1 LSEGRKK
8 EAKDLEKGVKM
19 KKRIWIV
26 GGSSGIGL
34 ELVKKWL
41 LEGNFVVSSARNAG
55 NTKELLALKH
65 MYEEQLQIVDID
77 VTSIDSVKK
86 SVPEAWK
93 CFQGLDIWFYNA
105 AVYEVMSAE
114 EWNVEHFEAM
124 MQINYMGA
132 VRVMSELLP
141 YFEKENQGRWIWNAS
156 LSSYFGLPL
165 GGGYSA
171 PKAALLNLA
180 EALQP
185 ELSVKGI
192 ELQVINHGF
201 VKTRL
206 TAKNSF
212 EMPGLMT
219 PEEAAE
225 NIIKETKKDYRF
237 EIHFPFKLSAF
248 LQTLRLVPY
257 RFSLAL
263 TKKMLPK
270 DDTTG

>member
-1 LSEGRKK
+1 
-8 EAKDLEKGVKM
+8 M

-41 LEGNFVVSSARNAG
+41 LEGNYVVSSARHAS

-65 MYEEQLQIVDID
+65 IYESQLQIIDMD
-77 VTSIDSVKK
+77 VTSMESVKRA
-86 SVPEAWK
+86 VPQAWK
-93 CFQGLDIWFYNA
+93 RFDGIDVWFYNA

-124 MQINYMGA
+124 MQINYMGV
-132 VRVMSELLP
+132 VRVMSETLP
-141 YFEKENQGRWIWNAS
+141 YFEKEGKGRWIWNAS

-192 ELQVINHGF
+192 ALQVINHGF

-206 TAKNSF
+206 TQKNSF
-212 EMPGLMT
+212 DMPELMT

-225 NIIKETKKDYRF
+225 NIIKETKKPYRF
-237 EIHFPFKLSAF
+237 EIHFPFKLSIF
-248 LQTLRLVPY
+248 LQTLRLIPY
-257 RFSLAL
+257 RVSLAI

-270 DDTTG
+270 DSTER

>member
-1 LSEGRKK
+1 
-8 EAKDLEKGVKM
+8 M

-41 LEGNFVVSSARNAG
+41 QEGILVIISARNSSS
-55 NTKELLALKH
+55 TKELLALKRI
-65 MYEEQLQIVDID
+65 YEKQLQIVDMD
-77 VTSIDSVKK
+77 VTSTESVKK
-86 SVPEAWK
+86 AVPQAWK
-93 CFQGLDIWFYNA
+93 RFEGIDEWFYNA
-105 AVYEVMSAE
+105 AVYEVMSIE

-124 MQINYMGA
+124 MQVNYMGA
-132 VRVMSELLP
+132 VRVMNELLP
-141 YFEKENQGRWIWNAS
+141 YFEKEKKGRWIWNAS

-180 EALQP
+180 ESLHP
-185 ELSVKGI
+185 ELRAKGI
-192 ELQVINHGF
+192 QLQVINHGF

-206 TAKNSF
+206 TQKNNF
-212 EMPGLMT
+212 DMPELMS

-225 NIIKETKKDYRF
+225 KIIKGTKNTHRF
-237 EIHFPFKLSAF
+237 EIHFPFKLSTF
-248 LQTLRLVPY
+248 LQALRLLPY
-257 RFSLAL
+257 RVSLAL

-270 DDTTG
+270 ES

>member
-1 LSEGRKK
+1 
-8 EAKDLEKGVKM
+8 M

-41 LEGNFVVSSARNAG
+41 HEGDYVITSARKSSS
-55 NTKELLALKH
+55 TKELLALKQI
-65 MYEEQLQIVDID
+65 YEKQLQIVDMD
-77 VTSIDSVKK
+77 VTSMESVKK
-86 SVPEAWK
+86 AVPQAWK
-93 CFQGLDIWFYNA
+93 RFEGIDIWFYNA
-105 AVYEVMSAE
+105 AVYEVMSTE
-114 EWNVEHFEAM
+114 EWDVGYFEGM

-132 VRVMSELLP
+132 VRVMTELLP
-141 YFEKENQGRWIWNAS
+141 YFENEAKGRWIWNSS

-180 EALQP
+180 ESLQP

-206 TAKNSF
+206 TQKNSF
-212 EMPGLMT
+212 EMPELMT
-219 PEEAAE
+219 PEEAAG
-225 NIIKETKKDYRF
+225 NIIKGTKNANRF
-237 EIHFPFKLSAF
+237 EIHFPFKLSIF
-248 LQTLRLVPY
+248 LQVLRLIPY

-270 DDTTG
+270 

>member
-1 LSEGRKK
+1 
-8 EAKDLEKGVKM
+8 M
-19 KKRIWIV
+19 KSRIWIV

-41 LEGNFVVSSARNAG
+41 QEENFVISSARNASES
-55 NTKELLALKH
+55 KELLALKQI
-65 MYEEQLQIVDID
+65 YEEKLQIIDMD
-77 VTSIDSVKK
+77 VTSMESIKK
-86 SVPEAWK
+86 AVSEAWK
-93 CFQGLDIWFYNA
+93 CFGTIDVWFYNA

-114 EWNVEHFEAM
+114 EWNVDHFEAM

-141 YFEKENQGRWIWNAS
+141 YFEKNGGGRWIWNSS

-180 EALQP
+180 ESLQP
-185 ELSVKGI
+185 ELSAKGI
-192 ELQVINHGF
+192 QLQVINHGF

-206 TAKNSF
+206 TQKNSF
-212 EMPGLMT
+212 QMPELMT
-219 PEEAAE
+219 PEAAAE
-225 NIIKETKKDYRF
+225 HIIQGIKNVKRF
-237 EIHFPFKLSAF
+237 EIHFPFKLSTF
-248 LQTLRLVPY
+248 LQALRLLPY
-257 RFSLAL
+257 RISLAL

-270 DDTTG
+270 ERE

>member
-1 LSEGRKK
+1 
-8 EAKDLEKGVKM
+8 M

-41 LEGNFVVSSARNAG
+41 LDGNFVISSARSSST
-55 NTKELLALKH
+55 TKDLLALKH
-65 MYEEQLQIVDID
+65 VYESQLQIVDIN
-77 VTSIDSVKK
+77 VTSMESVKK
-86 SVPEAWK
+86 AVPQAWK
-93 CFQGLDIWFYNA
+93 CFDGIDVWFYNA
-105 AVYEVMSAE
+105 AVYEVMSIE

-141 YFEKENQGRWIWNAS
+141 YFERKEEGRWIWNAS

-180 EALQP
+180 ESLQP
-185 ELSVKGI
+185 ELSAKGI

-206 TAKNSF
+206 TQKNSF
-212 EMPGLMT
+212 DMPELMT

-225 NIIKETKKDYRF
+225 NIIKGTKKTYRF
-237 EIHFPFKLSAF
+237 EIHFPFKLSTF
-248 LQTLRLVPY
+248 LQTLRLLPY
-257 RFSLAL
+257 RASLAM

-270 DDTTG
+270 DTLEG